1 MRRTKQIIK
10 YVVGDIFS
18 ANIGWF
24 LFNVFRYYVFSPV
37 VGFSNIKSFLGYHRV
52 IEGQILFP
60 LLFIFIFY
68 LSGYYNRPFL
78 KSRLGEF
85 FTTLFSVAIGVLIIF
100 FIALINDIQR
110 LPVNSYELLVGMF
123 VFNFVCVY
131 ICRAFITQR
140 ATRRIHG
147 KRWGFNTL
155 IIGSGKKAKALWLD
169 LMQMDRSLG
178 FLVVGFVRIPEEKN
192 EQYSSI
198 GGCPIYNIE
207 DLEKVIKEHNV
218 EELIIAL
225 DSKNKRALHKTV
237 NRLYPYNL
245 PIQLQVN
252 EFEMLTTRV
261 KLSNIYGKPFID
273 ICKCSLSE
281 CEKNIKRLLDIL
293 ISFIALIIISPF
305 ALIIALKIK
314 LGSEGP
320 VIYRQKRVGYR
331 RKEFTLYKFR
341 TMRVNA
347 EQNGPALSREN
358 DDRITP
364 FGHFMRK
371 YRIDELP
378 QFWNVFIGDMSLVG
392 PRPERAYYIEQ
403 IIKRAPHYSLL
414 HQIRP
419 GITSWGM
426 VKFGYARNIDEMIE
440 RLKYEIL
447 YLENMSLIVDFKI
460 IIYTIKTVVTGK
472 GI

>member
-10 YVVGDIFS
+10 YVIGDIFS

-24 LFNVFRYYVFSPV
+24 LFNVFRYYIFSPV
-37 VGFSNIKSFLGYHRV
+37 VGSSNIKSFLGYYRV

-123 VFNFVCVY
+123 AFNFVCVY
-131 ICRAFITQR
+131 ICRVFITQR

-178 FLVVGFVRIPEEKN
+178 FLVVGFIRIPEEKN

-198 GGCPIYNIE
+198 GGCPIYDIE
-207 DLEKVIKEHNV
+207 DLEKIIKEHNV

-225 DSKNKRALHKTV
+225 DSKNKRALHRTV

-261 KLSNIYGKPFID
+261 RLSNIYGKPFID

-293 ISFIALIIISPF
+293 ISFVALIIISPF

-314 LGSEGP
+314 LDSKGP

-358 DDRITP
+358 DDRVTP